1 MSICVDQGLLFLTLF
16 CDSIICH
23 HLYAITIN
31 IASFIFRLALLYDWI
46 VSIPSLEKTVL
57 PVFSRTSLKTSPDS
71 QKGPGCLK
79 DYCLPLAT
87 FPQATSSQQCE
98 AQMK

>member
-1 MSICVDQGLLFLTLF
+1 MSICVDLGLLFLTLF

-31 IASFIFRLALLYDWI
+31 IASFIFHLALLYDWI
-46 VSIPSLEKTVL
+46 VSIPSLEQTVL
-57 PVFSRTSLKTSPDS
+57 PRTSLKTSPDS

-79 DYCLPLAT
+79 DYWLPLAT

-98 AQMK
+98 TQMK